1 MALIK
6 HQNRQLH
13 PAPPRHFKYQTAAK
27 RNEILRKSYQIEA
40 EEELDLMQR
49 EQRAGHS
56 VDAGPDPYRMLE
68 FGMLTRPGDYT
79 PECNQEPSTGYI
91 LAPAFPVYD
100 DIAASSDRRATV
112 MVLALYLACILAAA
126 WLVFGER
133 P

>member
-40 EEELDLMQR
+40 EAELDLMQR
-49 EQRAGHS
+49 EQRAGS
-56 VDAGPDPYRMLE
+56 MTPDPYRLLE
-68 FGMLTRPGDYT
+68 FGMLTRPGEYT
-79 PECNQEPSTGYI
+79 PECNQEPSTVDTLPPI
-91 LAPAFPVYD
+91 FPGLD

-112 MVLALYLACILAAA
+112 MVLALYLLSVMAAA
-126 WLVFGER
+126 WLLFGDR

>member
-40 EEELDLMQR
+40 EAELDLMQR
-49 EQRAGHS
+49 EQRTGHTA
-56 VDAGPDPYRMLE
+56 DNNPDPYRLLE
-68 FGMLTRPGDYT
+68 FGMLTRPGEYT
-79 PECNQEPSTGYI
+79 PECNQEPSTVDTLPPI
-91 LAPAFPVYD
+91 FPG
-100 DIAASSDRRATV
+100 AEASDRRATV
-112 MVLALYLACILAAA
+112 MVLALYLLAVLAAA
-126 WLVFGER
+126 WLVFGDR